1 MARRRSASRTPD
13 PGPLLT
19 AAEAARELGV
29 KPSTLYAYVSRGL
42 LHSQAGSDS
51 RSRLYA
57 RDDVEVLKLRR
68 DGRRDPAAVS
78 REALSWG
85 LPVLESAITLIRDGA
100 LYYRGV
106 EVGTLAR
113 EWTFERV
120 AALLWLGDAARAGE
134 VFPVRP
140 IELPAPWRR
149 VVAGLRDRH
158 PGERLQVVLRYA
170 ASEDPAAMDLR
181 PERVAAWGARLL
193 ALLVATVSGRR
204 HQEGEPLLD
213 PLREAWMPGSE
224 DAGRLLHGALIL
236 CADHELNVS
245 SFTARCVASAGS
257 NPYEAVAAALGAL
270 RGFRH
275 GGHSD
280 RVEDLL
286 AELGVHRLIDG
297 PPPRQ
302 EVRRL
307 VEERLQRGEHI
318 PGFGQPLYPDGDPRA
333 AILLDLIARRLPRL
347 DHGGGGARGGGRGRE
362 PDRPAAD
369 DRLRVGDALARARA
383 RAGRRLH
390 RVRDRSHRG
399 MGRPRDGGVPARPVD
414 PPARAVHRSG
424 ARRLK
429 KFRRISEARAH
440 RMVQGGDPFAQT
452 APGSDAGHDRDGW

>member
-1 MARRRSASRTPD
+1 MARRRSTARARS
-13 PGPLLT
+13 GPLLT

-42 LHSQAGSDS
+42 LHSQAGADA

-57 RDDVEVLKLRR
+57 RDDVEGLKLRR

-85 LPVLESAITLIRDGA
+85 LPVLESAITLIRDGG

-106 EVGTLAR
+106 EVGLVAR

-134 VFPVRP
+134 LFPVRP

-193 ALLVATVSGRR
+193 ALMVATVAGRR
-204 HQEGEPLLD
+204 HHEGEPLLD
-213 PLREAWMPGSE
+213 PLCEAWMPGIG
-224 DAGRLLHGALIL
+224 AARLLHGALVL

-297 PPPRQ
+297 PPPVQ
-302 EVRRL
+302 DVRRL
-307 VEERLQRGEHI
+307 VEERLQRGERI

-333 AILLDLIARRLPRL
+333 PILLDLIAAAYPRSTTVE
-347 DHGGGGARGGGRGRE
+347 A
-362 PDRPAAD
+362 
-369 DRLRVGDALARARA
+369 
-383 RAGRRLH
+383 
-390 RVRDRSHRG
+390 
-399 MGRPRDGGVPARPVD
+399 
-414 PPARAVHRSG
+414 ARAVAAEVESLIGQRPTIDFALATLSLELGLGPGG
-424 ARRLK
+424 AFTVFAIGRTAGWVGHVIEEYQRARLI
-429 KFRRISEARAH
+429 RPRARYTGPSPAP
-440 RMVQGGDPFAQT
+440 GDPR
-452 APGSDAGHDRDGW
+452 AGTSTT

>member
-1 MARRRSASRTPD
+1 VARRRSTARARS
-13 PGPLLT
+13 GPLLT

-42 LHSQAGSDS
+42 LHSQAGADS

-57 RDDVEVLKLRR
+57 RDDVEGLKLRR

-106 EVGTLAR
+106 EVGLLAR
-113 EWTFERV
+113 EWTFEQV

-134 VFPVRP
+134 LFPVRP
-140 IELPAPWRR
+140 IELPGPWRR

-193 ALLVATVSGRR
+193 ALMVATVSGRR
-204 HQEGEPLLD
+204 HHEGEPLLD
-213 PLREAWMPGSE
+213 PLREAWMPGSA
-224 DAGRLLHGALIL
+224 DARLLHGALVL

-297 PPPRQ
+297 PPPVQ
-302 EVRRL
+302 DVRRL
-307 VEERLQRGEHI
+307 VEERLQRGELI

-333 AILLDLIARRLPRL
+333 PILLDLIAAAYPRSTTVE
-347 DHGGGGARGGGRGRE
+347 A
-362 PDRPAAD
+362 
-369 DRLRVGDALARARA
+369 
-383 RAGRRLH
+383 
-390 RVRDRSHRG
+390 
-399 MGRPRDGGVPARPVD
+399 
-414 PPARAVHRSG
+414 ARAVAAEVESLIGQRPSIDFALATLSLELGLGPGG
-424 ARRLK
+424 AFTVFAIGRTAGWVGHVIEEYQRARLI
-429 KFRRISEARAH
+429 RPRARYT
-440 RMVQGGDPFAQT
+440 GPSPGDSRADT
-452 APGSDAGHDRDGW
+452 STT

>member
-1 MARRRSASRTPD
+1 MARRRSAARARS
-13 PGPLLT
+13 GPLLT

-42 LHSQAGSDS
+42 LHSQSGADS

-57 RDDVEVLKLRR
+57 RDDVEGLKLRR

-100 LYYRGV
+100 LYYRGI
-106 EVGTLAR
+106 EVGLLAR
-113 EWTFERV
+113 EWTFEQV

-134 VFPVRP
+134 LFPVRP
-140 IELPAPWRR
+140 IELPASWRR
-149 VVAGLRDRH
+149 VVTGLRDRH

-193 ALLVATVSGRR
+193 ALMIATVSGRR
-204 HQEGEPLLD
+204 HHEGEPLLD
-213 PLREAWMPGSE
+213 PLCEAWTPG
-224 DAGRLLHGALIL
+224 AGGARLLHGALIL

-286 AELGVHRLIDG
+286 AELGVHRIVDG
-297 PPPRQ
+297 PPPVQ

-307 VEERLQRGEHI
+307 VEERLQRGERI

-333 AILLDLIARRLPRL
+333 AILLDLIA
-347 DHGGGGARGGGRGRE
+347 GAYPGSTAVE
-362 PDRPAAD
+362 A
-369 DRLRVGDALARARA
+369 
-383 RAGRRLH
+383 
-390 RVRDRSHRG
+390 
-399 MGRPRDGGVPARPVD
+399 
-414 PPARAVHRSG
+414 ARAVAAEVESLIGQRPTIDFALATLSLELGLGSG
-424 ARRLK
+424 GAFTLFAIGRTAGWVGHVIEEYQRGRLIRPRARY
-429 KFRRISEARAH
+429 
-440 RMVQGGDPFAQT
+440 VGP
-452 APGSDAGHDRDGW
+452 APAPSGSPET

>member
-1 MARRRSASRTPD
+1 MARRRSRTTPAQ
-13 PGPLLT
+13 LLT

-29 KPSTLYAYVSRGL
+29 KPATLYAYVSRGL
-42 LHSQAGSDS
+42 LHSQAGADS
-51 RSRLYA
+51 RSRLYT

-85 LPVLESAITLIRDGA
+85 LPVLESAITLIRDGR
-100 LYYRGV
+100 LYYRGIDV
-106 EVGTLAR
+106 AALAR
-113 EWTFERV
+113 DWTFERV
-120 AALLWLGDAARAGE
+120 AALLWLGDDTRGTE
-134 VFPVRP
+134 LFPTRP
-140 IELPAPWRR
+140 IELPPAWRR
-149 VVAGLRDRH
+149 VVATLRDRH

-181 PERVAAWGARLL
+181 PERVASWGARLL
-193 ALLVATVSGRR
+193 ALLVATAAGRR
-204 HQEGEPLLD
+204 HRDGEPLLD
-213 PLREAWMPGSE
+213 PLREAWMPDIEGGE
-224 DAGRLLHGALIL
+224 RLLHAALVL

-286 AELGVHRLIDG
+286 AELGVHRVIDG

-307 VEERLQRGEHI
+307 VEERLQRGERI

-333 AILLDLIARRLPRL
+333 PILLDAI
-347 DHGGGGARGGGRGRE
+347 E
-362 PDRPAAD
+362 
-369 DRLRVGDALARARA
+369 RAYPGSITVEA
-383 RAGRRLH
+383 
-390 RVRDRSHRG
+390 
-399 MGRPRDGGVPARPVD
+399 
-414 PPARAVHRSG
+414 ARAVAGEIESLIGQRPTIDFALATLSLELGLGPGGAFTVFAIGRSAG
-424 ARRLK
+424 WVGHVIEEYARGRLI
-429 KFRRISEARAH
+429 RPRARY
-440 RMVQGGDPFAQT
+440 VGP
-452 APGSDAGHDRDGW
+452 APALDGTPHEGSSG

>member
-1 MARRRSASRTPD
+1 LNRRSKVARRRSAARALA
-13 PGPLLT
+13 GPLLT

-42 LHSQAGSDS
+42 LRSQAGSDS

-57 RDDVEVLKLRR
+57 RDDVEALKLRR

-106 EVGTLAR
+106 EVGVLAR

-120 AALLWLGDAARAGE
+120 AALLWLGDAARASGI
-134 VFPVRP
+134 FPVRP
-140 IELPAPWRR
+140 IELPAAWRR

-193 ALLVATVSGRR
+193 ALMVATVSGRR

-213 PLREAWMPGSE
+213 PLREAWMANSE
-224 DAGRLLHGALIL
+224 DDGRLLHGALIL

-280 RVEDLL
+280 RVEELL

-333 AILLDLIARRLPRL
+333 AILLDLIASAYP
-347 DHGGGGARGGGRGRE
+347 GSTTVEA
-362 PDRPAAD
+362 
-369 DRLRVGDALARARA
+369 
-383 RAGRRLH
+383 
-390 RVRDRSHRG
+390 
-399 MGRPRDGGVPARPVD
+399 
-414 PPARAVHRSG
+414 ARAVAAEVESLIGQRPTIDFALATLSLELGLGPGG
-424 ARRLK
+424 AFTVFAIGRTAGWVGHVIEEYQRGRLI
-429 KFRRISEARAH
+429 RPRARYT
-440 RMVQGGDPFAQT
+440 GP
-452 APGSDAGHDRDGW
+452 APGV